1 MDFREG
7 RVTRN
12 EVRARELNERI
23 QESYES
29 HPVDA
34 QTDILCECGI
44 EDCDVFIRITKAE
57 YEDVRADARKFII
70 ERDHLVPDI
79 EDVLFETDRF
89 IVVAKREG
97 APAAVAIATDPRG

>member
-1 MDFREG
+1 MDFREE

-29 HPVDA
+29 HPIDA

-57 YEDVRADARKFII
+57 YEDVEPMPGSSSSSEITSFPTSRTFCSRRIDSSSWLSGR
-70 ERDHLVPDI
+70 ERLQRSP
-79 EDVLFETDRF
+79 
-89 IVVAKREG
+89 
-97 APAAVAIATDPRG
+97 